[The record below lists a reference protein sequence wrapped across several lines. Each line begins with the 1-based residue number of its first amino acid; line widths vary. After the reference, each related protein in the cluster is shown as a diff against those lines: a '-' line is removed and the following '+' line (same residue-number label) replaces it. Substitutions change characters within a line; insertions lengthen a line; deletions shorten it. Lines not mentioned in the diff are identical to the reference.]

1 MHRRS
6 ESRRSE
12 ARGAPGGGAKQYGCV
27 ALPGGR
33 CTAGRYC
40 LSLSPVFARQ
50 RRAAATFPQFTPRP
64 FPPARGG
71 AVLRPARAQAPRG
84 LRGTSS
90 ALALR
95 RRETHLFVCRHRS
108 RLSRA
113 SPLQLDIERH
123 ARRRPRRPAHTA
135 CATCTCGT
143 PPPPNGAAATWVPPA
158 GACLVRPLLMM
169 IGSLGSLWRL
179 YWLCVLPLPTPTQQ
193 KAASFRHPT
202 TRWGVRG
209 GLAAGG

>member
-12 ARGAPGGGAKQYGCV
+12 ARGAPGGVAKQYGCV

-40 LSLSPVFARQ
+40 LSLPPVFARQ

-179 YWLCVLPLPTPTQQ
+179 YWLCVLPLLPSQEPRDGRTAEP
-193 KAASFRHPT
+193 
-202 TRWGVRG
+202 
-209 GLAAGG
+209 